1 MSWIQIKAN
10 ITPSNADAMEES
22 LLAAG
27 ASAVTMEDAH
37 DQPILE
43 PDRGTTPLWEKTII
57 TGLFSAEE
65 DTDQIIKITKN
76 VFHGLCP
83 EPFPQCQLE
92 ILENQDWTRK
102 WMEHFEPI
110 NIGSRLWICPSWRDV
125 PDNSAVNLMLDP
137 GLAFGTGTH
146 PTTFLCLKWLDG
158 NKLDNKTVIDYGCGS
173 GILGI
178 ASLLLGAKYVIGVD
192 NDPQALLATKDNAD
206 RNNIA
211 KDLIHAYL
219 PEDTPTSP
227 ADIVIANILAKPL
240 YELKDRISKLCK
252 PNGTIILSGI
262 LEHQAE
268 ELSIFYSNSFTMD
281 PVVIE
286 DGWARLTGIKK
297 TS

>member
-1 MSWIQIKAN
+1 MSWIQIKAD

-43 PDRGTTPLWEKTII
+43 PDRGTTPLWERTII
-57 TGLFSAEE
+57 TGLFAADI
-65 DTDQIIKITKN
+65 DTDQVMNITQN
-76 VFHGLCP
+76 VFKGLCS
-83 EPFPQCQLE
+83 EPFPHCRLE

-110 NIGSRLWICPSWRDV
+110 HIGSRLWVCPSWREI
-125 PDNSAVNLMLDP
+125 PDNNAVNLMLDP

-146 PTTFLCLKWLDG
+146 PTTFLCLKWLDAH
-158 NKLDNKTVIDYGCGS
+158 NLENKTVVDYGCGS

-178 ASLLLGAKYVIGVD
+178 ASLLLGAKHVVGVD
-192 NDPQALLATKDNAD
+192 NDPQALLATKDNAE

-211 KDLIHAYL
+211 DDLIHAYL
-219 PEDTPTSP
+219 PEDTPQQS

-252 PNGTIILSGI
+252 TDGVIILSGI

-268 ELSIFYSNSFTMD
+268 ELSLFSVSYTH
-281 PVVIE
+281 
-286 DGWARLTGIKK
+286 LTLPTKA
-297 TS
+297 

>member
-10 ITPSNADAMEES
+10 ITPSNAEAMEES

-65 DTDQIIKITKN
+65 DTVQIMNITQN
-76 VFHGLCP
+76 VFQGLCS
-83 EPFPQCQLE
+83 EPFPNCHLE

-110 NIGSRLWICPSWRDV
+110 NIGSRLWVCPSWREV

-146 PTTFLCLKWLDG
+146 PTTFLCLKWLDASS
-158 NKLDNKTVIDYGCGS
+158 LENKTVIDYGCGS

-178 ASLLLGAKYVIGVD
+178 ASLLLGAKSVIAVD
-192 NDPQALLATKDNAD
+192 NDPQALLATKDNAT
-206 RNNIA
+206 RNKIA
-211 KDLIHAYL
+211 DELIHAYL
-219 PEDTPTSP
+219 PENTPETP

-240 YELKDRISKLCK
+240 YELKGRITSLCK
-252 PNGTIILSGI
+252 PNGTVILSGI
-262 LEHQAE
+262 LKHQAE
-268 ELSIFYSNSFTMD
+268 ELSLFYSDSFTMA
-281 PVVIE
+281 PIVIE

>member
-27 ASAVTMEDAH
+27 AAAVTMEDAH

-57 TGLFSAEE
+57 TGLFSADE
-65 DTDQIIKITKN
+65 DTDQVLNITKN
-76 VFHGLCP
+76 VFKGLCP
-83 EPFPQCQLE
+83 EAFPECRIEL
-92 ILENQDWTRK
+92 LENQDWTRK

-110 NIGSRLWICPSWRDV
+110 NIGSRLWICPSWRDI
-125 PDNSAVNLMLDP
+125 PDNNAVNLMLDP

-146 PTTFLCLKWLDG
+146 PTTFLCLKWLDA
-158 NKLDNKTVIDYGCGS
+158 NTLDNKTVVDYGCGS

-178 ASLLLGAKYVIGVD
+178 ASLLLGAKHVVAVD
-192 NDPQALLATKDNAD
+192 NDPQALLATKDNAG
-206 RNNIA
+206 RNKIEDN
-211 KDLIHAYL
+211 LIQAYL
-219 PEDTPTSP
+219 PDDTPQDQ

-240 YELKDRISKLCK
+240 YELKSRISKLCK
-252 PNGTIILSGI
+252 PGGTIILSGI
-262 LEHQAE
+262 LEDQAK
-268 ELSIFYSNSFTMD
+268 ELSLFYSEDFTMEAI
-281 PVVIE
+281 VIE

-297 TS
+297 EA

>member
-65 DTDQIIKITKN
+65 DTDQIMNITKN
-76 VFHGLCP
+76 VFQGLCA
-83 EPFPQCQLE
+83 EPFPECKAEL
-92 ILENQDWTRK
+92 LENQDWTRK

-125 PDNSAVNLMLDP
+125 PDNKAVNLMLDP

-146 PTTFLCLKWLDG
+146 PTTFLCLKWLDA
-158 NKLDNKTVIDYGCGS
+158 NNLDNKTVVDYGCGS

-178 ASLLLGAKYVIGVD
+178 ASLLLGAKHVTGVD
-192 NDPQALLATKDNAD
+192 NDPQALLATKDNAT
-206 RNNIA
+206 RNCIA
-211 KDLIHAYL
+211 ENLIQAYL
-219 PEDTPTSP
+219 PDDTPQAP

-252 PNGTIILSGI
+252 PGGTIILSGI
-262 LEHQAE
+262 LEDQAE
-268 ELSIFYSNSFTMD
+268 ELSSFYSQQFTMD
-281 PVVIE
+281 AIVLE

-297 TS
+297 AS

>member
-27 ASAVTMEDAH
+27 AAAVTMEDAH

-57 TGLFSAEE
+57 TGLFSADE
-65 DTDQIIKITKN
+65 DTDQVLNITKN
-76 VFHGLCP
+76 VFKGLCP
-83 EPFPQCQLE
+83 EAFPECRIEL
-92 ILENQDWTRK
+92 LENQDWTRK

-110 NIGSRLWICPSWRDV
+110 NIGSRLWICPSWRDT
-125 PDNSAVNLMLDP
+125 PDNNAVNLMLDP

-146 PTTFLCLKWLDG
+146 PTTFLCLKWLDA
-158 NKLDNKTVIDYGCGS
+158 NTLDNKTVVDYGCGS

-178 ASLLLGAKYVIGVD
+178 ASLLLGAKHVVAVD
-192 NDPQALLATKDNAD
+192 NDPQALLATKDNAG
-206 RNNIA
+206 RNKIEDN
-211 KDLIHAYL
+211 LIQAYL
-219 PEDTPTSP
+219 PDDTPQDQ

-240 YELKDRISKLCK
+240 YELKSRISKLCK
-252 PNGTIILSGI
+252 PGGTIILSGI
-262 LEHQAE
+262 LEDQAK
-268 ELSIFYSNSFTMD
+268 ELSLFYSEDFTMEAI
-281 PVVIE
+281 VIE

-297 TS
+297 EA